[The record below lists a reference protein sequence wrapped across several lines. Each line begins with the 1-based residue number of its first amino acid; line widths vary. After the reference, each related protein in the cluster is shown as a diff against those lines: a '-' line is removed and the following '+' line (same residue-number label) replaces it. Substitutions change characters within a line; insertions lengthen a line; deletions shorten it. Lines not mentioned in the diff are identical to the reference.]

1 MLRREDGG
9 HIESRGTPVD
19 RRGEYVM
26 TPRRTEGHDTPGRV
40 LARALQNPLQLADLV
55 AAVHLIREVVA
66 LDP

>member
-1 MLRREDGG
+1 
-9 HIESRGTPVD
+9 
-19 RRGEYVM
+19 
-26 TPRRTEGHDTPGRV
+26 V